1 METLQ
6 QLSTFPLVMDILR
19 MCLWLL
25 LIMLIFLPLER
36 LFPQRRQ
43 KIFRKDFLTDL
54 GYFFLSGLL
63 PKLILSAPIAL
74 AAGLLHDLVPQWI
87 HAQTAGLPVVGR
99 VVLAL
104 IVSDFG
110 AYWAH
115 RWLHE
120 IPFLWRFHAIHH
132 SPEEIDWLVNTRA
145 HPIDLAFPRFCGF
158 MLMYVFGL
166 TQPMANTVDWIAALV
181 LVVGTLWGFFIHS
194 NLRWR
199 FGWLEWII
207 STPAFH
213 HWHHTNDGA
222 EYVNKNYAAMFPWI
236 DKLFGTCYLPKR
248 QWPTRYGLDE
258 VVPPN
263 LLAQLVAPFGL
274 YRKR

>member
-1 METLQ
+1 
-6 QLSTFPLVMDILR
+6 